1 MLWQLCQA
9 ESDTVIGDARILS
22 GIMEISLRVMA
33 LPDGKSE
40 WDHIITTRTFIEF
53 RGGGW
58 WGVAAS
64 KDL

>member
-9 ESDTVIGDARILS
+9 ESDTAIGDARVLS

-40 WDHIITTRTFIEF
+40 QNQIITTRTFIEF
-53 RGGGW
+53 HGGG
-58 WGVAAS
+58 GGE
-64 KDL
+64 